1 MIVPSTLTLDSWCN
15 ASLGRA
21 SLLAAACDVSHEA
34 VRKWRAGEARPT
46 SPSVRSLIEVLT
58 GGIVKAAGW
67 RSRSEISADKRAD
80 ARAAKAR
87 AK

>member
-1 MIVPSTLTLDSWCN
+1 MVVPSTLTFDSWCN
-15 ASLGRA
+15 AVPGRA
-21 SLLAAACDVSHEA
+21 TEIAAACDVSLSA
-34 VRKWRAGEARPT
+34 VGKWRDGTGRPT
-46 SPSVRSLIEVLT
+46 SPAVRGLVEALT